1 MEVITTVDEMLK
13 SVPLMTFR
21 YIHDIQ
27 DIELDYVSE
36 GCLELTGYGAD
47 EFVCGECLKFSDI
60 IHANDATLLK
70 TLRTQTIDIG
80 LPLEAIYRIIT
91 KDGQE
96 KWVLEHSKLLETDD
110 EGMPYIIGGFCTD
123 LSMSFQSRVDSTSNR
138 SKTDF
143 LSKVGHE
150 IRTPMNTIQG
160 MAELILREDMLI
172 NIRDYTHSIIGAC
185 KDLMAVLEDFFDF
198 TKIQNGNLEV
208 SNEDYTLSSIIDAV
222 TASTLKEL
230 TDLSLEFELDIDEK
244 IPDALHGDSKKLR
257 HVMQKIL
264 SNAVRFT
271 QEGYITLTVG
281 GKISGDILSLHMAV
295 SDTGRGIK
303 EENINAVFDEFTQF
317 ETTSNREIG
326 GTGLG
331 LAIAKSLIE
340 LIGGEI
346 SASSQYGVGSVFTV
360 VVPQQIRNFEP
371 IGVTF
376 GSKPASSG
384 ISLSKDNFY
393 ENSESN
399 FTAPN
404 AKILVVDD
412 FPTNL
417 MVTHGLLQ
425 PYNSAIDICSNGADA
440 IESVKTTEYDL
451 IFMDY
456 LMPQMSG
463 IEAVQ
468 VIRGSASSKN
478 KTDVKNVPI
487 IVLTASVDADITDK
501 FIDAGFTDILA
512 KPIDSQKLGAM
523 VGKYIP
529 KEKQIAESKQ
539 TAENDSDIKQLLKV
553 GKINIRGVDVEKGI
567 YMVGGNFNYYL
578 RVLKSFY
585 DEGIVVVDK
594 INECA
599 GNGDLVQF
607 EILAHTLK
615 SAAGTIGA
623 DSLMNYARELE
634 GAAKEKNLNLI
645 QSKSGGFIKT
655 LTALLHEIEP
665 FTSTELNS
673 NPEASPLSGD
683 SKMKAGRQSNRQK
696 ILIIDDTV
704 SALKLMRDALKDE
717 YDVLTTKD
725 AGKALEIISKAAPD
739 LIILDLVMP
748 DISGFDVLKQLK
760 SSEVTGSIP
769 VVIASARND
778 NDEVAACYNLG
789 AVDVV
794 RKPFVLSVF
803 RRRID
808 FNMQFISMK
817 NKLSLEQSSDIL

>member
-1 MEVITTVDEMLK
+1 MEVTTTVDEMLK
-13 SVPLMTFR
+13 SMPLMAFR
-21 YIHDIQ
+21 YIHDTQ

-47 EFVCGECLKFSDI
+47 EFVCGERLKFSDI
-60 IHANDATLLK
+60 IHSNDDIPLQ
-70 TLRTQTIDIG
+70 TLRTQTIGIG

-91 KDGQE
+91 KSGQE

-110 EGMPYIIGGFCTD
+110 AGMPYIIGGFCTD
-123 LSMSFQSRVDSTSNR
+123 LSTSFQSRVDRTSNR

-172 NIRDYTHSIIGAC
+172 NIHDYTHAIIDAG

-198 TKIQNGNLEV
+198 TKIKNGNLEV

-222 TASTLKEL
+222 TANILKEL
-230 TDLSLEFELDIDEK
+230 TDLPLKFELDIDEK
-244 IPDALHGDSKKLR
+244 LPDALNGDSKKLR
-257 HVMQKIL
+257 HVIQNIL

-271 QEGYITLTVG
+271 QEGYITLTMSG
-281 GKISGDILSLHMAV
+281 EISDDILNLRISV

-317 ETTSNREIG
+317 ETKSNREIG

-360 VVPQQIRNFEP
+360 IVPQQIRSSEP
-371 IGVTF
+371 IGAAF
-376 GSKPASSG
+376 DSKPMSSDVL
-384 ISLSKDNFY
+384 LSKDDFC
-393 ENSESN
+393 ENSESI

-456 LMPQMSG
+456 LMPKMSG

-468 VIRGSASSKN
+468 VIRGSVSSKS

-487 IVLTASVDADITDK
+487 IALTASVDAGTADRFLDT
-501 FIDAGFTDILA
+501 GFTDILA
-512 KPIDSQKLGAM
+512 KPIDSHKLGAM
-523 VGKYIP
+523 VRKYIP
-529 KEKQIAESKQ
+529 QEKQIAVSKQ
-539 TAENDSDIKQLLKV
+539 TAGNNSDIKQLLKV

-567 YMVGGNFNYYL
+567 HMVGGNFNYYL

-585 DEGIVVVDK
+585 DEGIVAADK
-594 INECA
+594 INECV
-599 GNGDLVQF
+599 GNGDLVQY
-607 EILAHTLK
+607 EMLVHMLK

-645 QSKSGGFIKT
+645 QSKSGDFCKK
-655 LTALLHEIEP
+655 LTALLHEIKP
-665 FTSTELNS
+665 FTSTELGSNS
-673 NPEASPLSGD
+673 AASPLPDD
-683 SKMKAGRQSNRQK
+683 SKMKAGRQSNKQK
-696 ILIIDDTV
+696 IVIIDDTV
-704 SALKLMRDALKDE
+704 SVLKLMQDALKDD
-717 YDVLTTKD
+717 YDVLTNKD
-725 AGKALEIISKAAPD
+725 ARKALEIINKATPD
-739 LIILDLVMP
+739 LIILDLIMP

-769 VVIASARND
+769 VVIASGRD
-778 NDEVAACYNLG
+778 NDDEIAKCYDLG
-789 AVDVV
+789 AVDVI

-803 RRRID
+803 KRRID
-808 FNMQFISMK
+808 FNMQFVSMK
-817 NKLSLEQSSDIL
+817 NKLSLEQSSDFL